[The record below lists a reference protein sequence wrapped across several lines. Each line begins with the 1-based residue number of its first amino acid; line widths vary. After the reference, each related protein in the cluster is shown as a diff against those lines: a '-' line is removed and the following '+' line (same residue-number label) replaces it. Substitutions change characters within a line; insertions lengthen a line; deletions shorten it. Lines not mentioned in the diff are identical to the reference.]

1 MGAMGAMGT
10 TIRPRGLVNSGNMC
24 FANAVLQMLVYTPPF
39 RRLFVELGRLKGA
52 VVGVGKEMGGAE
64 GTPLVDAMVEFV
76 KEFVVG
82 AGGAG
87 GKGKE
92 KERAW
97 AWEDG
102 GRDNEMWEGESFV
115 PTYVYDAMK
124 EKKRFDNMGV
134 SFSLF
139 FLLRVEG

>member
-1 MGAMGAMGT
+1 MGAMGT

-52 VVGVGKEMGGAE
+52 VVGVGKEIGGAE

-92 KERAW
+92 KERGW

-134 SFSLF
+134 SFSLSF
-139 FLLRVEG
+139 F